1 MEKEKKIGLT
11 PLNWILCIVGII
23 FFTLFIVLPPMFRA
37 FVPEDGD
44 IINNNTGNGT
54 NQPTGTS
61 TPVVSKTTICTKT
74 EIDKEEYRIITEN
87 NINQIIAYT
96 NESDYDELDVFN
108 SCEQEALNFINTTG
122 LYNNCEIKENKKII
136 THRITLEDYN
146 EETSPM
152 PFDIKLSN
160 GEITSY
166 LTSLG
171 FSCSEETNNQ

>member
-1 MEKEKKIGLT
+1 MEKEKKVGLT

-23 FFTLFIVLPPMFRA
+23 FFMSFIALPPMFRA
-37 FVPEDGD
+37 F
-44 IINNNTGNGT
+44 INDDNIGGT
-54 NQPTGTS
+54 TPNIPS
-61 TPVVSKTTICTKT
+61 PTPVVSKTTICTKT
-74 EIDKEEYRIITEN
+74 EIDSEEYRIITEGETN
-87 NINQIIAYT
+87 KIIAYT

>member
-1 MEKEKKIGLT
+1 MEKEKKVGLT
-11 PLNWILCIVGII
+11 PLNWILCIVGIL
-23 FFTLFIVLPPMFRA
+23 FFMSFIALPPMFRA
-37 FVPEDGD
+37 F
-44 IINNNTGNGT
+44 INDDDNIGGT
-54 NQPTGTS
+54 TPNIPS
-61 TPVVSKTTICTKT
+61 PTPVVSKTTICTKT
-74 EIDKEEYRIITEN
+74 EMDKEEYRIITEN

>member
-1 MEKEKKIGLT
+1 MEKEKKVGLT
-11 PLNWILCIVGII
+11 PLNWILCIIGIL
-23 FFTLFIVLPPMFRA
+23 FFMSFIALPPMFRA
-37 FVPEDGD
+37 FISDEENIG
-44 IINNNTGNGT
+44 GT
-54 NQPTGTS
+54 TPNIPS
-61 TPVVSKTTICTKT
+61 PTPVVSKTTICTKT
-74 EIDKEEYRIITEN
+74 EIDSEEYRIITEGETN
-87 NINQIIAYT
+87 KIIAYT

-122 LYNNCEIKENKKII
+122 LYNNCEIKEDKKII

>member
-1 MEKEKKIGLT
+1 MEKEKKVGLT

-23 FFTLFIVLPPMFRA
+23 FFMSFIALPPMFRA
-37 FVPEDGD
+37 FINDDDNIGGTTPNIPSPTQKPEVD
-44 IINNNTGNGT
+44 
-54 NQPTGTS
+54 
-61 TPVVSKTTICTKT
+61 KTTICTKSET
-74 EIDKEEYRIITEN
+74 TNEEYRIITEGEATK
-87 NINQIIAYT
+87 IIAYT
-96 NESDYDELDVFN
+96 NESVYDPLDIFN
-108 SCEQEALNFINTTG
+108 SCDQAVQNFVNVTG

-152 PFDIKLSN
+152 PFDIKLTN